1 MSQPENDL
9 AVLLRTMQP
18 ELHRGAFAFVTLP
31 ADAEISLSEAIAT
44 FREAEGMT
52 VVVDEETAARR
63 GWPVLFRA
71 AWITLTVHSDLAAV
85 GLTAAFARALGAAG
99 ISCNVMAA
107 AYHDHI
113 FVPFDDGPRAL
124 DALVA
129 LQRDA
134 MRCAA
139 SGRRVSHRQKNGP
152 VSGPANGEDA
162 AATDRRRT
170 AAYLTAPPSNQA
182 ASFTRSSSVM
192 CVTLPIGI
200 AFRRTACS

>member
-1 MSQPENDL
+1 MSQPENDP

-18 ELHRGAFAFVTLP
+18 ELHPGAFVFVSLP
-31 ADAEISLSEAIAT
+31 PGTDVSLSEAIAT
-44 FREAEGMT
+44 FREAEGLT
-52 VVVDEETAARR
+52 VVVDEETAARH

-124 DALVA
+124 DALA
-129 LQRDA
+129 GLQRDA
-134 MRCAA
+134 MR
-139 SGRRVSHRQKNGP
+139 G
-152 VSGPANGEDA
+152 
-162 AATDRRRT
+162 
-170 AAYLTAPPSNQA
+170 
-182 ASFTRSSSVM
+182 
-192 CVTLPIGI
+192 
-200 AFRRTACS
+200 

>member
-1 MSQPENDL
+1 MSQRENDL

-134 MRCAA
+134 MR
-139 SGRRVSHRQKNGP
+139 G
-152 VSGPANGEDA
+152 
-162 AATDRRRT
+162 
-170 AAYLTAPPSNQA
+170 
-182 ASFTRSSSVM
+182 
-192 CVTLPIGI
+192 
-200 AFRRTACS
+200 

>member
-1 MSQPENDL
+1 MLSCPHRHRPTSGSGRVPPMSQPENDL
-9 AVLLRTMQP
+9 TILLRTMQP
-18 ELHRGAFAFVTLP
+18 ELRRGAFAFVALP
-31 ADAEISLSEAIAT
+31 AATEISLSETIAT
-44 FREAEGMT
+44 FREAEGVT
-52 VVVDEETAARR
+52 VVVDEATAARR

-85 GLTAAFARALGAAG
+85 GLTAAFARALGEAG

-134 MRCAA
+134 
-139 SGRRVSHRQKNGP
+139 RRG
-152 VSGPANGEDA
+152 
-162 AATDRRRT
+162 
-170 AAYLTAPPSNQA
+170 
-182 ASFTRSSSVM
+182 
-192 CVTLPIGI
+192 
-200 AFRRTACS
+200 

>member
-9 AVLLRTMQP
+9 AILLRTMQP
-18 ELHRGAFAFVTLP
+18 ELHPGAFAFVSLP
-31 ADAEISLSEAIAT
+31 TDADVSLSETIAT
-44 FREAEGMT
+44 FREAEGLT
-52 VVVDEETAARR
+52 VVVDEEAAARR

-113 FVPFDDGPRAL
+113 FVPFDDGPHAL
-124 DALVA
+124 EALVA

-134 MRCAA
+134 MR
-139 SGRRVSHRQKNGP
+139 
-152 VSGPANGEDA
+152 D
-162 AATDRRRT
+162 
-170 AAYLTAPPSNQA
+170 
-182 ASFTRSSSVM
+182 
-192 CVTLPIGI
+192 
-200 AFRRTACS
+200 